1 MCLEIYE
8 LHPAHFFTESGLPW
22 RASIKNAKKDY
33 TFKLKSIL
41 STVGESI
48 RGAISYAIA
57 QYPKL
62 ITNSWMIVIK
72 IKNQIILNIAI

>member
-1 MCLEIYE
+1 M
-8 LHPAHFFTESGLPW
+8 
-22 RASIKNAKKDY
+22 
-33 TFKLKSIL
+33 L
-41 STVGESI
+41 STEGENI
-48 RGAISYAIA
+48 RGVICHAID